1 MYSMDMGI
9 LNTLL
14 SSNNAWFSLTKQ
26 AQGKQSST
34 TMPVST
40 FMLVLPFVLS
50 LFLQDLACVAGPQ
63 FYGGP
68 DLQRAGFLRA
78 RGGIKN

>member
-1 MYSMDMGI
+1 MDMGI

-14 SSNNAWFSLTKQ
+14 SSNNAWFSLAKQ

-34 TMPVST
+34 TMPVSKL
-40 FMLVLPFVLS
+40 MLVLPFVLS

-63 FYGGP
+63 GGLICSGQ
-68 DLQRAGFLRA
+68 DFGGHG
-78 RGGIKN
+78 GGIKN